1 MPTTEHFYHGKL
13 KTLLN
18 ACILCPHFL
27 IRFFVCL
34 FCFLCLVV
42 SRVIAW
48 FFLHS
53 DTHYLQETTKRN
65 PVWHQAKLSNI
76 LGSTYTEK
84 CLKILEKDQ
93 FTKLVMIQRK
103 VQRAKFKDVFMHK
116 WKLSI
121 TKDESIMT
129 PLINFHLD

>member
-1 MPTTEHFYHGKL
+1 MPTTEEHFYHGKL

-27 IRFFVCL
+27 MRFFVCL
-34 FCFLCLVV
+34 FCFLCLISCWQGDCLV
-42 SRVIAW
+42 
-48 FFLHS
+48 FLHS

-116 WKLSI
+116 
-121 TKDESIMT
+121 
-129 PLINFHLD
+129 